1 MVVRIRRQ
9 CLRVTL
15 FAVGLLAIG
24 YFTPRKWVSSRREGC
39 NFSVC
44 VQDTGIHSNILVPVN
59 NQLFDWHRY
68 LALENIGSEHSQY
81 NYLSFG
87 WGDRD
92 FYMQTPT
99 LQDLNLSITFRAL
112 FVPTHSV
119 MYVQGYQTI
128 PDSLVVKCV
137 KVDRDDYL
145 RLMTFIDSTFTTEGN
160 GNKVRIGNGHHPNG
174 GFYAANGSYSILRNC
189 NSWTASGLRTADVNT
204 PLLDGLSSAIMWHMQ
219 SGCD

>member
-1 MVVRIRRQ
+1 MVVKIRLQ

-15 FAVGLLAIG
+15 FTVALLTIG
-24 YFTPRKWVSSRREGC
+24 YFTPRKWVSSQQGGC

-44 VQDTGIHSNILVPVN
+44 VQDTGIHTNILVPVH

-99 LQDLNLSITFRAL
+99 LQNLDLLITFKAL

-128 PDSLVVKCV
+128 PPSLIVKCV
-137 KVDRDDYL
+137 KVNSGDYL
-145 RLMTFIDSTFTTEGN
+145 RLMNFIDSTFKTEEN
-160 GNKVRIGNGHHPNG
+160 GKKLRIGDGHHPNG

-189 NSWTASGLRTADVNT
+189 NSWTASGLRKADVNT
-204 PLLDGLSSAIMWHMQ
+204 PLWDGLSSAIMWQMR